1 MTSRRIAGLAVLGSF
16 LLSPLGLL
24 AQESHEDAKA
34 QVERHDHHH
43 HTKAKVVGGSAAGG
57 AAVGAMAGG
66 PVGAVVGAG
75 VGATGGVVANKVR
88 KHHAIKKQEKYGSPS
103 ER

>member
-1 MTSRRIAGLAVLGSF
+1 MKLTGFAKFALSAAVVAMP
-16 LLSPLGLL
+16 LSVL

-34 QVERHDHHH
+34 QVERHDRHHH
-43 HTKAKVVGGSAAGG
+43 NKAKIVGGSAAGG

-75 VGATGGVVANKVR
+75 IGAGGGVIGNKIR
-88 KHHAIKKQEKYGSPS
+88 KHHSIKQREKYASPNS
-103 ER
+103 R